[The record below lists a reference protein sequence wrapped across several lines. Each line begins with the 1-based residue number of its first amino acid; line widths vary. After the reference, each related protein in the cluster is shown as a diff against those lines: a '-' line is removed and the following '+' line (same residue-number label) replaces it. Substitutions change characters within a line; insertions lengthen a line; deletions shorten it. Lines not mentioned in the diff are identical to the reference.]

1 MPVNSSRKIRLY
13 PNKEQENHLRN
24 MFGCYRKTWNLA
36 LNGIKNDG
44 LKINAIELRNKFVT
58 KENLPSELQYLCN
71 VNNHVRENAIFEL
84 VNVYKIGFNKQKVD
98 KKFKFDIKYKSKKL
112 DKSIVIP
119 KSAVSW
125 KGNKLS
131 LCPKLLKSSIKCFNS
146 MNKRFKKQKVA
157 IKHECR
163 LVIDEIGR
171 FYLHIPISVDE
182 DITEN
187 QGDKTCAIDPGVRT
201 PYTLYSPDGR
211 NGIKFG
217 DGDFKRLTKLCI
229 TSDNIQSKHDKCLNK
244 RKKHMF
250 KRAFLK
256 NNIRI
261 RHLVDE
267 VHWKVIKYITDN
279 YNKVLLPSF
288 EVSNMTSRLKRK
300 IRSKTPTFGERP
312 MADVRSMLTWRHYT
326 FKQRFIDKAVKRNV
340 VLHIV
345 GEEYTT
351 KTCGRVVTSKIM

>member
-1 MPVNSSRKIRLY
+1 MSDSITNKKGLKPWWNSQKKEVSKKLLLHTLGESSVGETNCQDSHSNFSNGTFQNIESNSWYSVKKWVPTDKSNYAKISSLSSHGIAVSKCFQVNSIEKENKNPERTRVSSKAKTKEMPVNSSRKIRLY

-58 KENLPSELQYLCN
+58 KENLPSELQYLCS
-71 VNNHVRENAIFEL
+71 VNNHVRESAIFEL
-84 VNVYKIGFNKQKVD
+84 VNAYKIGFNKQKVD
-98 KKFKFDIKYKSKKL
+98 EKFKFDIKYKSKKL

-125 KGNKLS
+125 KDNRLS

-201 PYTLYSPDGR
+201 PYTLYSPDG

-217 DGDFKRLTKLCI
+217 DGDFKRTI
-229 TSDNIQSKHDKCLNK
+229 
-244 RKKHMF
+244 
-250 KRAFLK
+250 
-256 NNIRI
+256 
-261 RHLVDE
+261 
-267 VHWKVIKYITDN
+267 
-279 YNKVLLPSF
+279 
-288 EVSNMTSRLKRK
+288 
-300 IRSKTPTFGERP
+300 
-312 MADVRSMLTWRHYT
+312 
-326 FKQRFIDKAVKRNV
+326 
-340 VLHIV
+340 
-345 GEEYTT
+345 
-351 KTCGRVVTSKIM
+351 